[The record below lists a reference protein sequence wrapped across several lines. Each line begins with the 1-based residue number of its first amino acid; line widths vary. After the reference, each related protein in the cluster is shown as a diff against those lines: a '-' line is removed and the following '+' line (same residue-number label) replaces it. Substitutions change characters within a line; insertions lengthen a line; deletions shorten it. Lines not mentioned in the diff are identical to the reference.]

1 MARRQNKRWLDTL
14 DVGHD
19 DVGYDC
25 FYARGDSMSTTITTT
40 GLCDIWLIVSDM
52 DRSLDFYTGLL
63 NFTLVRNF
71 YRSALLTN
79 GSMFLGLTSGCEED
93 YTTTGKDQLS
103 FARRGLGHI
112 SLGVANRAELYQAL
126 ALLEERGVE
135 HTAITD
141 LCELGLTVLC
151 CNDPDGIEVILTAQ
165 IKSCDV
171 LLV

>member
-19 DVGYDC
+19 DVGNDR
-25 FYARGDSMSTTITTT
+25 FYMRGNTMSTTITTT

-71 YRSALLTN
+71 YKSALLTN
-79 GSMFLGLTSGCEED
+79 GSMFLGLTSGNEED

-103 FARRGLGHI
+103 FAQIGLGHI
-112 SLGVANRAELYQAL
+112 SLGVANRAELYHAL
-126 ALLEERGVE
+126 ALLDERGVE
-135 HTAITD
+135 HIAITD

-151 CNDPDGIEVILTAQ
+151 CNDPDGIEVILTTQ
-165 IKSCDV
+165 IKSCDI
-171 LLV
+171 LLF